1 MSQICTHN
9 KAIDNSRNLYMQ
21 YETFGELRI
30 GVNTQ
35 GLLLSILFLRYVMVF
50 FLAEIDTGDC
60 YKRMNDFIMNLNQF
74 WSQYEYLFSETVGV
88 LPE

>member
-1 MSQICTHN
+1 
-9 KAIDNSRNLYMQ
+9 
-21 YETFGELRI
+21 
-30 GVNTQ
+30 
-35 GLLLSILFLRYVMVF
+35 MVF